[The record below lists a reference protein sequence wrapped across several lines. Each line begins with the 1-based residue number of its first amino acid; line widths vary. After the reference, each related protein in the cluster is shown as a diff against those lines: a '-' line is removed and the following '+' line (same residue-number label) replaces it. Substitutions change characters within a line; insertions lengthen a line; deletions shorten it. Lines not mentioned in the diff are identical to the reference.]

1 MRSNAGKLLR
11 GHWWGAWSWVLLA
24 LVFALVW
31 AAAFLPGPVL
41 ITGNLHDLFL
51 PLNAARV
58 IDEGLRLHEQ
68 YHSPFGWVFFCVSSM
83 AMSLREVAA
92 PESSATG
99 VMLSAA
105 LVFFVVVFAVFVLLR
120 TSLGSKAM
128 PVWLL
133 PFLLVLGASPRN
145 QERLGYTDL
154 LWYGMYN
161 NQLWTLL
168 LLQLGAFFSLLLSED
183 VRARVR
189 AGGFRLIPLSIAQAL
204 VLYVALNYKVSF
216 FVASVALALASLIA
230 IGWRRA
236 LMPFILCAAAIMA
249 MLIAT
254 HLAGYSYQAYVAD
267 LMMAVRA
274 REEGS
279 TGLGEIIWPAL
290 VLLGGSIAFLNPSIL
305 KSTKRK
311 GPATS
316 MTTAV
321 VSMALALAAM
331 VLGLMGD
338 YSKSIVYLFIF
349 VALFLVA
356 NHRASQERRW
366 GIPMVLS
373 CVILSVVFAANALSV
388 VRVIDYKI
396 SDIDIRRYVVSELP
410 ARWGGEWHVAF
421 PRSDFG
427 SQIEALAEIFGKHDV
442 DWFGLALKPVGRI
455 RRMYGSVDYMVSH
468 QEALSVLEE
477 VGVDPDAMVVE
488 LEFANS
494 FPVLRGSPTPPGSL
508 HWIHQGTTISNASYL
523 KTFEPYY
530 SADIVLL
537 PTINDAV
544 KQPQM
549 NCLFLIEN
557 RLRGHPFQVKY
568 VDRYWVMLAARNAGL
583 SWPTE
588 YTGEDQARFDDLIDA
603 NCSGVAPLFYGADAL
618 ELMDAARRAGP
629 GHR

>member
-1 MRSNAGKLLR
+1 
-11 GHWWGAWSWVLLA
+11 LLA

-41 ITGNLHDLFL
+41 ITGYLHDLFL

-68 YHSPFGWVFFCVSSM
+68 YHSPFGWVFFYVSSM
-83 AMSLREVAA
+83 AMSLREAVA

-105 LVFFVVVFAVFVLLR
+105 LVFFVVIFAVFVLLR
-120 TSLGSKAM
+120 TSLGSRAM
-128 PVWLL
+128 PVWLM

-145 QERLGYTDL
+145 QEGLGYTDL

-168 LLQLGAFFSLLLSED
+168 LLQLSAFFSLLLSED
-183 VRARVR
+183 IRGRIR
-189 AGGFRLIPLSIAQAL
+189 AGGFRLIPLSVAQAL
-204 VLYVALNYKVSF
+204 VLYVALNYKISF
-216 FVASVALALASLIA
+216 FVASLALALASLIV

-236 LMPFILCAAAIMA
+236 LMPFMLCAAAIMT
-249 MLIAT
+249 MLVAT

-279 TGLGEIIWPAL
+279 TGLGEIVWPAL
-290 VLLGGSIAFLNPSIL
+290 VLLGGCVAFLDPSIL
-305 KSTKRK
+305 KSIKRK

-316 MTTAV
+316 MTDAI

-338 YSKSIVYLFIF
+338 YSKSMVYLFIF

-356 NHRASQERRW
+356 NHRASHESRW
-366 GIPMVLS
+366 GAPMVLS
-373 CVILSVVFAANALSV
+373 CGILAVVFSVNALSV

-396 SDIDIRRYVVSELP
+396 SDIDKKRYVVSELS

-421 PRSDFG
+421 PRPDFG
-427 SQIEALAEIFGKHDV
+427 SQIEELAGVFGKQDAA
-442 DWFGLALKPVGRI
+442 WFGLALKPVGRI
-455 RRMYGSVDYMVSH
+455 RQMYGSVDYMVSH
-468 QEALSVLEE
+468 QEVLSLLEE
-477 VGVDPDAMVVE
+477 IGAKPDAMVVE

-494 FPVLRGSPTPPGSL
+494 FPVLWGSPTPPGSL
-508 HWIHQGTTISNASYL
+508 HWIHQGTTISNASYI

-557 RLRGHPFQVKY
+557 GLRGHPFQVRY

-588 YTGEDQARFDDLIDA
+588 YTGGDQARFDDLIDA
-603 NCSGVAPLFYGADAL
+603 NCSDVAPLFYGSDAR
-618 ELMDAARRAGP
+618 EKMDAALRAGS